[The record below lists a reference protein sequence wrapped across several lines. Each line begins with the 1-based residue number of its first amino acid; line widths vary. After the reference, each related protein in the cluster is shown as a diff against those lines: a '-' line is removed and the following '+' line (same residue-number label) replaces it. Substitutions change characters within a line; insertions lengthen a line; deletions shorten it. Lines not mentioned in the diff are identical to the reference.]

1 MNSQVSQEVLL
12 KRRTEKWAVAEGG
25 STVQRGHFYKTIKI
39 KLCICVGNDPTNRQG
54 KNDDTGQR
62 REHSQSDVSE

>member
-1 MNSQVSQEVLL
+1 MI
-12 KRRTEKWAVAEGG
+12 R
-25 STVQRGHFYKTIKI
+25 I

-54 KNDDTGQR
+54 KIDDTGQR